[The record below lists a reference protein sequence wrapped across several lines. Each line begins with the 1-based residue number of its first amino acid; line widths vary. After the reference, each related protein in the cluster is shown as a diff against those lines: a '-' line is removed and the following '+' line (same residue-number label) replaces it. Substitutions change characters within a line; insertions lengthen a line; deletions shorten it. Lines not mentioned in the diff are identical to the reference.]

1 MRELKRTLYNF
12 MNKWY
17 KQHRNFNLQI
27 RNIDCM
33 YYEGTLIRDIP
44 QGCRRPNSVECAFA
58 EIDLAMG
65 YVDWSEMTPMKRDF
79 LTVHNL
85 MKQKCRGGI
94 GCTYR
99 FVGFSNKY
107 YDSGTEENIMMNAVD
122 EAYEYFMD

>member
-1 MRELKRTLYNF
+1 
-12 MNKWY
+12 MNKWH

-33 YYEGTLIRDIP
+33 YYEGTLVRKIP
-44 QGCRRPNSVECAFA
+44 QGYRRPNNAERAFA

-79 LTVHNL
+79 LAVRNL
-85 MKQKCRGGI
+85 MKQHCRGTA
-94 GCTYR
+94 CTYHA
-99 FVGFSNKY
+99 VAGFYNKY

-122 EAYEYFMD
+122 EASVYFMD